1 MFFKSGATALA
12 VSYFASTVLAEEVA
26 QTCQYKPT
34 WNTCKG
40 DNYAAFECAT
50 ILVTKSYLKPA
61 SKDNTMELNLIRY
74 PASKKDAESIIVNF
88 GGPGES
94 GVQGIVDQGKDLSE

>member
-1 MFFKSGATALA
+1 MFFKSGAAALA
-12 VSYFASTVLAEEVA
+12 ISYLSSSVLAQNA
-26 QTCQYKPT
+26 QTCPYKPA

-40 DNYAAFECAT
+40 DKYAAFECAT

-61 SKDNTMELNLIRY
+61 SLDNTYELNLIRY
-74 PASKKDAESIIVNF
+74 PAKNANAESIIVNF

-94 GVQGIVDQGKDLSE
+94 GIQGIIGQGKDLSE